1 MVESMTVSASASRAA
16 TIPTLAAMEARQQR
30 PRRPLPIGR
39 ILIYIAL
46 TLGMLLSIGPFLWM
60 LSTSFMTQSE
70 ASLGHLLPSSLQL
83 QNYPDALASG
93 NFISGPQYAVEFR
106 ALDAELD
113 AHLSAMSGEPVFRG
127 SRWLAGFDFSGY
139 IWNSVRITGISVIG
153 TLLFCV
159 PAAYA
164 FARMKFLGKN
174 VLFGVML
181 STMMIPGIVTLVP
194 NLLTVTWL
202 SRLGEA
208 VCGDVCRWT
217 NNWPALTVP
226 FFATAFTI
234 FLLRQFFA
242 QIPGELWD
250 AAQIDGAGHLRFM
263 LRVVIPLSR
272 APIMTVV
279 LLSFIGSWNAL
290 QWPLLVTQ
298 DASWRPIALGLTT
311 FVISG
316 APGDFHLQM
325 AASVMMIVP
334 ILLMYFIAQKQ
345 FTEGIAQ
352 TGLKG

>member
-1 MVESMTVSASASRAA
+1 MVESMTVSASASRAEP
-16 TIPTLAAMEARQQR
+16 IAAGITYVAEEGR
-30 PRRPLPIGR
+30 PRRPVPVGQ
-39 ILIYIAL
+39 ILIYLVLVIG
-46 TLGMLLSIGPFLWM
+46 TLLSVGPFLWM

-70 ASLGHLLPSSLQL
+70 ASLGRLFPKVIQL
-83 QNYPDALASG
+83 KNYPDALAGG
-93 NFISGPQYAVEFR
+93 NFIGGPQYAVEFR
-106 ALDAELD
+106 PLQAELD
-113 AHLSAMSGEPVFRG
+113 AHLRAIGDEPVFRG
-127 SRWLAGFDFSGY
+127 SRWLAGFDFRGY
-139 IWNSVRITGISVIG
+139 VWNSVRITVIGVIG
-153 TLLFCV
+153 TLLSCI

-164 FARMKFLGKN
+164 FARMNFLGRN

-208 VCGDVCRWT
+208 VCGDICRWA

-226 FFATAFTI
+226 FFASAFTI

-242 QIPGELWD
+242 QIPSELWD
-250 AAQIDGAGHLRFM
+250 AAQIDGAGHLRFL

-279 LLSFIGSWNAL
+279 LLSFIASWNAL

-298 DASWRPIALGLTT
+298 DASWRPVAVGLYT
-311 FVISG
+311 FVDSG

-334 ILLMYFIAQKQ
+334 ILVMYFIAQKQ

>member
-1 MVESMTVSASASRAA
+1 MSTATKHLEGLAGSADSIAQ
-16 TIPTLAAMEARQQR
+16 EQR
-30 PRRPLPIGR
+30 PRPPLPVGR
-39 ILIYIAL
+39 ILIYLVL
-46 TLGMLLSIGPFLWM
+46 TIGMLLSVGPFLWM

-70 ASLGHLLPSSLQL
+70 ASLGRLFPQII
-83 QNYPDALASG
+83 QWKNYPDALASG
-93 NFISGPQYAVEFR
+93 NFIGGPQYAIEFR
-106 ALDAELD
+106 SLDEDLNV
-113 AHLSAMSGEPVFRG
+113 HLTDLSREPVFRG
-127 SRWLAGFDFSGY
+127 SRWLSGFDFRGY
-139 IWNSVRITGISVIG
+139 VWNSVRITGISVLG
-153 TLLFCV
+153 TLLFCI

-164 FARMKFLGKN
+164 FARMNFLGKN

-194 NLLTVTWL
+194 NLLTVTWM

-208 VCGDVCRWT
+208 VCGDICRWT

-226 FFATAFTI
+226 FFASAFTI

-242 QIPGELWD
+242 QIPTELWD
-250 AAQIDGAGHLRFM
+250 AAQMDGSGHLRFL

-272 APIMTVV
+272 APIMTVI

-298 DASWRPIALGLTT
+298 DVSWRPVALGLTT
-311 FVISG
+311 FVASG

-325 AASVMMIVP
+325 AASVMMIIP
-334 ILLMYFIAQKQ
+334 ILAMYFIAQKQ